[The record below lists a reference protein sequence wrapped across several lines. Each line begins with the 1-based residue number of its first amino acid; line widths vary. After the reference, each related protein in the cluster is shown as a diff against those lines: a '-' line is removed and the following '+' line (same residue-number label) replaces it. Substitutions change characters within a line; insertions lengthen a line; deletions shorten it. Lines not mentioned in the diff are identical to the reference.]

1 MLACPYGVTTMETQP
16 LLLTI
21 PEAAQALRVS
31 RSTIYRLINDGLL
44 DTIRIRSRLRIRP
57 SDLDRF
63 LLLQQRQGQERAVRF
78 A

>member
-1 MLACPYGVTTMETQP
+1 METQP

-63 LLLQQRQGQERAVRF
+63 LLLQQRQGRERAVRF

>member
-1 MLACPYGVTTMETQP
+1 METQP

-21 PEAAQALRVS
+21 PEAAQSLRVS

-57 SDLDRF
+57 SDIDRF
-63 LLLQQRQGQERAVRF
+63 LLLQQRHQHEKAVKF